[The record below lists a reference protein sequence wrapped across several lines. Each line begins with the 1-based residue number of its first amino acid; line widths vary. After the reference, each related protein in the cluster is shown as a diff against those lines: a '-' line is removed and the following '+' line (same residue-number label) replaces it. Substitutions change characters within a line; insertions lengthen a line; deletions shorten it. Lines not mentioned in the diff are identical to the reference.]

1 MTEIGAAQRRWPA
14 LSERPNLIVGSA
26 ASIWRGFEFQEIEV
40 PAYGTFDRGSGQI
53 ALSLNRG
60 PMKVRFGGVRKPFR
74 DYPVYP
80 NLTLPG
86 DGTFGAWQ
94 GAQRGMHLFADQEA
108 IERVTQQSFRR
119 EAFQRPNGPTPA
131 IEHLLRA
138 LHADVVAGH
147 PSGPMLGEAVISSI
161 LHQLLPGS
169 AEKYALRTAYPSQK
183 ELQRLIELIEAE
195 LSGPLTL
202 TRLANSMGFSVRH
215 LSRTFHAA
223 TGLTPHQ
230 YVLRRRI
237 GRARELIEKSH
248 LCLEEIAE
256 TVGFANHAHMT
267 STFRRLV
274 GVTPAHFRGH
284 RNSIQS

>member
-1 MTEIGAAQRRWPA
+1 MMEIGAVQRRWSV
-14 LSERPNLIVGSA
+14 LSERPHLIVGSA

-40 PAYGTFDRGSGQI
+40 PAYGTFEGGSRQI
-53 ALSLNRG
+53 ILSLNRG

-74 DYPVYP
+74 DHPVYP
-80 NLTLPG
+80 HLTLPG

-94 GAQRGMHLFADQEA
+94 GAQRGMHLFADPDA
-108 IERVTQQSFRR
+108 IERVTQRPFRR
-119 EAFQRPNGPTPA
+119 DAFQDPNGPTPA

-138 LHADVVAGH
+138 LRADVVAGH
-147 PSGPMLGEAVISSI
+147 PSGPMLGETVISSI
-161 LHQLLPGS
+161 FHQLLPGS
-169 AEKYALRTAYPSQK
+169 AEKYALRAGYLSQK

-202 TRLANSMGFSVRH
+202 TRLATSMGFSVRH
-215 LSRTFHAA
+215 VSRTFHAA

-237 GRARELIEKSH
+237 ERARELIEKSH

-267 STFRRLV
+267 STFRRLI
-274 GVTPAHFRGH
+274 GVTPGQFRGH
-284 RNSIQS
+284 RNSI